1 MSTQKKVFTNTLS
14 MTIGKILGDI
24 ATFVFLIYFARVF
37 GTSLFG
43 QYAFAMSLGGFLSI
57 LIGLGLNRL
66 IVREISKDKSLNAKY
81 MGNMLITQSV
91 MAIFCWFLITLFI
104 LFSSFDNDSKLII
117 LIIGAYQI
125 LYKLTKLIHSQFYA
139 HEDMQYSAYLE
150 IYHKII
156 ILLIGSLSIVI
167 WKDPVI
173 TLLIYPISAFSMFLI
188 GLRTSFK
195 RYGRPDYNIDIPF
208 IKDLLLQAWPFLILI
223 ILSQL
228 YDRIGVIMLT
238 VLQGDEATGIY
249 AASDRFV
256 ITFIT
261 AIGMFGTALFPV
273 MSRFAKDAPE
283 KLIVTYERSM
293 RILLV
298 TILPVST
305 LLYLLSHHIMLL
317 LYGEMFIK
325 SAEALTIM
333 TWSILP
339 SGLNILL
346 SGILIATNQ
355 QAKVVKV
362 ELIIILGFVI
372 ECFLLIPTFSY
383 IGLAYA
389 KLFTSIALC
398 FMFSWHL
405 SKTFHYSPILKII
418 KAPLL
423 ACIASIFVFKFM
435 INQDLWMAIWSA
447 SLTCVII
454 LLLTGAVKYH
464 DISYARDILLK
475 K

>member
-14 MTIGKILGDI
+14 MTTGKILGDI
-24 ATFVFLIYFARVF
+24 ATFLFLIYFARVF

-43 QYAFAMSLGGFLSI
+43 QYAFAMSLGGFLTI
-57 LIGLGLNRL
+57 LIGLGLNKL

-81 MGNMLITQSV
+81 MGNMLVTQSV
-91 MAIFCWFLITLFI
+91 MAFICWFLIALFI
-104 LFSSFDNDSKLII
+104 LFSSFNNDSKLII

-125 LYKLTKLIHSQFYA
+125 LYKLTQLIQAQFNA
-139 HEDMQYSAYLE
+139 HEDMKYGAFLE

-156 ILLIGSLSIVI
+156 ILLIGSLTIVI

-173 TLLIYPISAFSMFLI
+173 TLLIYPISALSMFII
-188 GLRTSFK
+188 GIRTSFK
-195 RYGRPDYNIDIPF
+195 RYGRPDFNVNIPF
-208 IKDLLLQAWPFLILI
+208 IKDLLLQAWPFLILV
-223 ILSQL
+223 LLTQL
-228 YDRIGVIMLT
+228 YDRVGVILLT
-238 VLQGDEATGIY
+238 AFQGDEATGIY

-256 ITFIT
+256 ITFII
-261 AIGMFGTALFPV
+261 AIGMFGNALFPV
-273 MSRFAKDAPE
+273 MSRFAKDEPQ

-305 LLYLLSHHIMLL
+305 LLYLLSHHLILL
-317 LYGEMFIK
+317 LYGDIFIK
-325 SAEALTIM
+325 SAEVLTIM

-346 SGILIATNQ
+346 IGILIATNQ
-355 QAKVVKV
+355 QAKVVKA
-362 ELIIILGFVI
+362 ELIIILGFI
-372 ECFLLIPTFSY
+372 IACFFLIPIFSY

-398 FMFSWHL
+398 LAFSWQL

-423 ACIASIFVFKFM
+423 ACIASIFVFKLM
-435 INQDLWMAIWSA
+435 INQDLWMAICSA
-447 SLTCVII
+447 SLTCALI

-464 DISYARDILLK
+464 DISYAKDIILK